1 MTATLAVVVGLVAFS
16 RFERRGR
23 RTAAA
28 AGAAGA
34 LAVVAPLAG
43 AAVIAALLAVVARNR
58 LRTRRRATERASDD
72 VALLAD
78 LTALGLRAGLGLI
91 QALERAAVDVSP
103 GLAEEVRTVVRSAG
117 RSGTAAALTTAGGHA
132 ERLYRLAARAAATG
146 APVAEAVDGFAAER
160 RHADHSRAAADARR
174 LPVRMLLPLA
184 LLILPGFVVLAVG
197 PALLEALERL
207 QLAP

>member
-1 MTATLAVVVGLVAFS
+1 VRAVPAVVVGLVVFTRLEHRS
-16 RFERRGR
+16 RRMAGG
-23 RTAAA
+23 AACA
-28 AGAAGA
+28 GALLVAAPPAGAAI
-34 LAVVAPLAG
+34 V
-43 AAVIAALLAVVARNR
+43 AALLAVLARNH
-58 LRTRRRATERASDD
+58 LRARRTTRQRAEDD

-91 QALERAAVDVSP
+91 QALERAAVDVAP
-103 GLAEEVRTVVRSAG
+103 PLAEEVRAVVRAAG
-117 RSGTAAALTTAGGHA
+117 RSGTAAALTTADGHA
-132 ERLYRLAARAAATG
+132 ERLYRLSARAAATG

-160 RHADHSRAAADARR
+160 RHADHSRATAEARR